1 MSRNKCKRL
10 LNPQH
15 MYTSKSRQN
24 GGQWGRHVTPL
35 PMQVASWG
43 VVVLNISWMK
53 KMCEGPWARPS
64 WSKFF
69 TWYIISS
76 IQLPCFFF
84 FFWRGNV
91 LCPIKEHKHPS
102 HSKDPR
108 ADICTHF
115 QPFCHI
121 ALFWHSH
128 SRESPSLCDYR
139 KEDASNEQGASGAS
153 SLLRPL
159 TAGLILLLS
168 GVPGFASSTEKG
180 SVRSRGQPEVPRSS
194 KTVLCV
200 RWQRYWIF

>member
-1 MSRNKCKRL
+1 
-10 LNPQH
+10 

-76 IQLPCFFF
+76 IQLPCF

-168 GVPGFASSTEKG
+168 GFRGSRPLQRRGLFAAAGNRKFPGHRKQSCVCAGRGIESFKSIST
-180 SVRSRGQPEVPRSS
+180 Q
-194 KTVLCV
+194 
-200 RWQRYWIF
+200 